1 MLWTNRGKFLL
12 LSWAFPRVA
21 MPTNYYVALVT
32 DAVAPTVDINTLG
45 ELTEI
50 TDGNGYTEGGYQLT
64 PNNTDFDTTTED
76 DALDKA
82 LCQIKD
88 IAWTA
93 VAGPIPSA
101 GDGARYAVLTD
112 DNATVG
118 SRQVIAAWDLVT
130 ARSCTATHSITL
142 QDCELRAIEP

>member
-50 TDGNGYTEGGYQLT
+50 ADGNGYTEGGYQLT
-64 PNNTDFDTTTED
+64 PNDTDFDTTTED

-88 IAWTA
+88 IVWTA

-101 GDGARYAVLTD
+101 GDGAKYAVLTD
-112 DNATVG
+112 DNITVG
-118 SRQVIAAWDLVT
+118 SRQVIAAWDLIS

>member
-1 MLWTNRGKFLL
+1 MLWTNREKFLML
-12 LSWAFPRVA
+12 DWVFHAEA
-21 MPTNYYVALVT
+21 MPTNFYVALVT

-50 TDGNGYTEGGYQLT
+50 AAGNGYTTGGYELT
-64 PNNTDFDTTTED
+64 PGAGDFDVMTED
-76 DALDKA
+76 DTLDKA
-82 LCQIKD
+82 LVQIKD
-88 IAWTA
+88 LVWTA

-101 GDGARYAVLTD
+101 GDGARHAVLTD
-112 DNATVG
+112 DNVVVA
-118 SRQVIAAWDLVT
+118 SRQVIAAWDLEA